1 MSSNNDI
8 SKKIEEV
15 NTRIDR
21 LPTWALSPLVL
32 IIVGFSYFFAF
43 YDIAA
48 FGYSLSVLIKALNIT
63 TAQTAIPASLFL
75 IGYVLGAPIVGT
87 VADLKG
93 RRMGLLLT
101 VAILAIGALL
111 TAISWNLISFTIF
124 RFITGL
130 GVGAEIAIAA
140 TIISEFSPPNVRGRY
155 LQLNYFWGAIGLGV
169 SPFLV
174 LFLLSTPLS
183 WRLVFGFSAL
193 VAIVMLFL
201 RSRFLP
207 ESPRWL
213 AVKGKIKEALDVV
226 QIMEDRI
233 RRTGKS
239 FIERKSESEFTSEKV
254 PISELFKKPYRF
266 VAILILL
273 FWIIWY
279 VTVYAWLGY
288 EPYMITQLGIAL
300 PSGLFFVA
308 LSYLGF
314 PLAALIAFLTVELW
328 QRKYLI
334 MIGALLLGIG
344 SLILSFSKTPIE
356 AFIGSFI
363 GTFAI
368 AYNSVAYVYTAE
380 VFPTRMRATG
390 TSFSDGIGHIGGAIG
405 PFVVV
410 ASLSAFSVRPT
421 FIVLAIIVL
430 ISGMIILLGPKT
442 TRKPLTS
449 ISK

>member
-193 VAIVMLFL
+193 VA
-201 RSRFLP
+201 
-207 ESPRWL
+207 
-213 AVKGKIKEALDVV
+213 
-226 QIMEDRI
+226 
-233 RRTGKS
+233 
-239 FIERKSESEFTSEKV
+239 
-254 PISELFKKPYRF
+254 
-266 VAILILL
+266 LIL
-273 FWIIWY
+273 
-279 VTVYAWLGY
+279 VG
-288 EPYMITQLGIAL
+288 
-300 PSGLFFVA
+300 
-308 LSYLGF
+308 
-314 PLAALIAFLTVELW
+314 
-328 QRKYLI
+328 
-334 MIGALLLGIG
+334 
-344 SLILSFSKTPIE
+344 KTS
-356 AFIGSFI
+356 A
-363 GTFAI
+363 
-368 AYNSVAYVYTAE
+368 VYTY
-380 VFPTRMRATG
+380 ATE
-390 TSFSDGIGHIGGAIG
+390 
-405 PFVVV
+405 
-410 ASLSAFSVRPT
+410 L
-421 FIVLAIIVL
+421 
-430 ISGMIILLGPKT
+430 
-442 TRKPLTS
+442 
-449 ISK
+449 